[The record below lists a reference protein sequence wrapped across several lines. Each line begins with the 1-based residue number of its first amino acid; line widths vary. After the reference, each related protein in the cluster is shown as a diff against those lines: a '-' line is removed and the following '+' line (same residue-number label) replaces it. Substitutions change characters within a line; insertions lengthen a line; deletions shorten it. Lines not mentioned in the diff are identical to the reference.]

1 MTTLSELHITEWCGV
16 NSDNNTISEDQA
28 VSNTTTEQITPALSV
43 VVPAYNEE
51 ARIQPSLEYMLKYL
65 DALSQTWEMIV
76 VNDGSSDQ
84 TVAKVQSVLSG
95 RPNAKLLSYC
105 TNRGKGH
112 AVRVG
117 MLHAK
122 GERVLFSD
130 ADLATPIE
138 ELSVLSAALD
148 AGADIAIGS
157 RDLKGSRLDRRQSII
172 RELGGKAFNRVVR
185 MLTVPGIHDTQ
196 CGFKL
201 FTRAASQSVFSECKI
216 DNFAFDV
223 EVLYIATK
231 IRNLKIAEIP
241 VRWSHQ
247 EGSKVRFLRDG
258 IRMLM
263 AIKQIRNSH
272 SPNTIRQGVVSPR

>member
-1 MTTLSELHITEWCGV
+1 MTTVSEDYITVWCGV
-16 NSDNNTISEDQA
+16 DVVTNTIPTDQA
-28 VSNTTTEQITPALSV
+28 QPGTPQEQLAPALSV
-43 VVPAYNEE
+43 VVPAYNEAE
-51 ARIQPSLEYMLKYL
+51 RILPSLEYMLKFL
-65 DALSQTWEMIV
+65 DAQPLSWELIV
-76 VNDGSSDQ
+76 VSDGSTDD
-84 TVAKVQSVLSG
+84 TVEKVQSALAG
-95 RPNAKLLSYC
+95 RPNARLISYGL
-105 TNRGKGH
+105 NRGKGH

-117 MLHAK
+117 MLNAK

-138 ELSVLSAALD
+138 EFSVLSAALD
-148 AGADIAIGS
+148 AGSDIAIGS
-157 RDLKGSRLDRRQSII
+157 RDLKGSRLDRRQSLI

-223 EVLYIATK
+223 EVLYIATR

-258 IRMLM
+258 FRMLL
-263 AIKQIRNSH
+263 AIKQIRNTH
-272 SPNTIRQGVVSPR
+272 SPHNIRQGVVSPR